1 METKKRK
8 FEESF
13 EQSEETIKR
22 QKIEPITESET
33 NQTSQA
39 DVVEQLKN
47 LRSELENLINYQQ
60 PTVKKAI
67 FESDEYKLQLEQF
80 NHSKVENPKVFPQEF
95 RSLFSKII
103 QDSQS
108 PKEKLIEDLHLFFL
122 KKFDKQAIQT
132 ALDLYSTEENYG
144 IKDSNPIL
152 FWESVHVKDI
162 SNGAR
167 QILMD
172 YRKQRKNQRK
182 KMNEILRNIKKLEK
196 EEEKIQKENEK
207 NKKKL
212 EKEDEKKKLETKKQ
226 EKEEEKNKKKVETKK
241 PEKEVK
247 KPETKQKK
255 SGSNGQSLLKF
266 FSVKKEEAPKE
277 IEPMVTVNQDEVND
291 RIDEA
296 LNKNY
301 EIVELLQQLKSMKS
315 QKTEK
320 KHRVKIYQFSPK
332 CFYLGEKP
340 TKSELVKC
348 RKPFTKD
355 PLIDYEF
362 DSEEEFEEE
371 GENLTDEEDEED
383 IAEDDASEL
392 FEEGFLVE
400 GDEDDQKEN
409 KAPINPTVFIGP
421 YEDEKFEKYKI
432 KKNFEFGEK
441 FVKEEWKTLI
451 GDKELMNLIDLLNCN
466 SKKKTIEIFQTENPK
481 IPKLKIEKQI
491 HEIARREKRDDKMKW
506 FVFEKV
512 LEWRNKNENQNII
525 NKV

>member
-13 EQSEETIKR
+13 EQCEETIKR
-22 QKIEPITESET
+22 QKIETITESET

-60 PTVKKAI
+60 PNVKKAI
-67 FESDEYKLQLEQF
+67 FESEEYKLQLEQF
-80 NHSKVENPKVFPQEF
+80 NNSKVENPKVFPQEF

-122 KKFDKQAIQT
+122 KKVDKEAIQT

-144 IKDSNPIL
+144 IKDSNPIM

-167 QILMD
+167 QTLVD
-172 YRKQRKNQRK
+172 LRKQRKNQRK
-182 KMNEILRNIKKLEK
+182 KMNEISRNIKKLEK

-212 EKEDEKKKLETKKQ
+212 EKEEEKKKLETKKQ
-226 EKEEEKNKKKVETKK
+226 EKEEERNKKKLEIKK

-247 KPETKQKK
+247 KPETKSKK
-255 SGSNGQSLLKF
+255 SGNGQSLLKF
-266 FSVKKEEAPKE
+266 FTVKKEEVPKE
-277 IEPMVTVNQDEVND
+277 EEPVVTVNQTEVND
-291 RIDEA
+291 RIDVA
-296 LNKNY
+296 LNKSY
-301 EIVELLQQLKSMKS
+301 EIVELLQQLKLMKH

-320 KHRVKIYQFSPK
+320 KPRMKIYQFSSK

-340 TKSELVKC
+340 TKSEIVKC
-348 RKPFTKD
+348 RTPFTKD

-383 IAEDDASEL
+383 IAEDDESEL
-392 FEEGFLVE
+392 FEEGFLVDD
-400 GDEDDQKEN
+400 DEDDQKEN
-409 KAPINPTVFIGP
+409 KAPINPTVFMGP
-421 YEDEKFEKYKI
+421 YDDEKFEKFKI

-441 FVKEEWKTLI
+441 FIKEEWKTLI
-451 GDKELMNLIDLLNCN
+451 GDKELINLIDLLNCN
-466 SKKKTIEIFQTENPK
+466 SKKKTIEIFQLENPK